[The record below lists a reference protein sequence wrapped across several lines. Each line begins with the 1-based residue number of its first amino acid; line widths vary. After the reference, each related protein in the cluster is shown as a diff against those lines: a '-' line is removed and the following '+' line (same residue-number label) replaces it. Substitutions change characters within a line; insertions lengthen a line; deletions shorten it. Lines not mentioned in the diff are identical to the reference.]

1 MSSFT
6 LQVLSW
12 VGRDRWARRIGSVVS
27 LRDTARPAVAPYL
40 SIRLAGVLGFALL
53 LAGCVSVPPPAP
65 REFRAA
71 WVATVANIDWPSK
84 PGLPVEQQR
93 AEALAILERARS
105 LKLNAIILQ
114 VRPAADALYASSLE
128 PWSEFLTGRQGRAPE
143 PFYDPLQFW
152 ITEAHRRGLELHAW
166 FNPYRARHSAAK
178 SQPAVNHISRTN
190 PDVVKT
196 YGAFE
201 WMDPAEPFAARRTLD
216 VIGEVVRNYDVDG
229 VHIDDYFY
237 PYPIPASPGGT
248 GVPPVGSPPLSVARP
263 TPPAELDFP
272 DDPAWQR
279 YLALEG
285 KLSRADWRRQQVDY
299 LVEDIHRTVHRIKP
313 WVRFGVSPFGIGR
326 PDRRPKGI
334 AGFSQYDKLYADAE
348 LWLQK
353 GWLDYFAPQL
363 YWPKER
369 KAQDYARL
377 LKYWAQQNTAQR
389 HLWPGLFTSSI
400 NDTPRSWAPE
410 EITRQIALTR
420 TQKGAG
426 GHIHYSMIALM
437 QDRHGI
443 AGLLSAGPYTQ
454 AALVPATPWLDA
466 VVPGAPALSLE
477 TSGIAAG
484 AVSITAAP
492 GKRATLYAIWR
503 RHGRQWRFSV
513 QPAVEPVIN
522 IAPDPTLGAVKEL
535 VVSSVDAVGNESP
548 RVTFALV
555 VRPQP

>member
-1 MSSFT
+1 MPPRLRF
-6 LQVLSW
+6 LALSC
-12 VGRDRWARRIGSVVS
+12 G
-27 LRDTARPAVAPYL
+27 
-40 SIRLAGVLGFALL
+40 ALL
-53 LAGCVSVPPPAP
+53 IIFFAGCVSVPPAAP

-93 AEALAILERARS
+93 AEALAILDHARA

-128 PWSEFLTGRQGRAPE
+128 PWSEFLTGEQGRAPS

-166 FNPYRARHSAAK
+166 LNPYRSRHSAAK
-178 SQPAVNHISRTN
+178 SLPAANHISKTN
-190 PDVVKT
+190 PQAVKT

-201 WMDPAEPFAARRTLD
+201 WMDPGEPFAARRTLD
-216 VIGEVVRNYDVDG
+216 VISEVVSNYDVDG
-229 VHIDDYFY
+229 IHIDDYFY
-237 PYPIPASPGGT
+237 PYPIAAPLPGQPPGT
-248 GVPPVGSPPLSVARP
+248 VALGTAQPPP
-263 TPPAELDFP
+263 ELDFP
-272 DDPAWQR
+272 DEPAWQR
-279 YLALEG
+279 YVAVSG
-285 KLSRADWRRQQVDY
+285 KKLSRADWRRQNVDY
-299 LVEDIHRTVHRIKP
+299 LVEDIYRTIHRIKP

-363 YWPKER
+363 YWPKAR
-369 KAQDYARL
+369 KAQDCATL
-377 LKYWAQQNTAQR
+377 LKYWSRENSAQR

-400 NDTPRSWAPE
+400 NDTPTSWAPE
-410 EITRQIALTR
+410 EITHQIGLTR
-420 TQKGAG
+420 AQPQAG

-437 QDRHGI
+437 QDRKGI
-443 AGLLSAGPYTQ
+443 SGLLAAGPYTQ

-466 VVPGAPALSLE
+466 VAPGAPMLRRE

-484 AVSITAAP
+484 WVSITAAT
-492 GKRATLYAIWR
+492 GKPVSLYAIWR
-503 RHGRQWRFSV
+503 RHGREWRFSV
-513 QPAVEPVIN
+513 QPAVEPVIA
-522 IAPDPTLGAVKEL
+522 IAPDPKLGAVEAL
-535 VVSSVDAVGNESP
+535 AVSAVDAVGNESP
-548 RVTFALV
+548 RVTLDLTSP
-555 VRPQP
+555 RQP

>member
-1 MSSFT
+1 MRPMLNPNVGGVPSPRRSARRGGGT
-6 LQVLSW
+6 PPTTILGSVLS
-12 VGRDRWARRIGSVVS
+12 ALI
-27 LRDTARPAVAPYL
+27 
-40 SIRLAGVLGFALL
+40 FALL

-84 PGLPVEQQR
+84 PGLPVDQQR
-93 AEALAILERARS
+93 AEALAILDRAQS

-128 PWSEFLTGRQGRAPE
+128 PWSEFLTGEQGKAPA

-152 ITEAHRRGLELHAW
+152 IVEAHRRGLELHAW

-178 SQPAVNHISRTN
+178 SPPAANHISKTN
-190 PDVVKT
+190 PEVVKT

-201 WMDPAEPFAARRTLD
+201 WMDPGEPFAARRTLD
-216 VIGEVVRNYDVDG
+216 VISEVVRNNDVDG

-237 PYPIPASPGGT
+237 PYPIPTPRPGADPALT
-248 GVPPVGSPPLSVARP
+248 VISTHDPTNPPP
-263 TPPAELDFP
+263 ELDFP
-272 DDPAWQR
+272 DEPSWQR
-279 YLALEG
+279 YLAVQG
-285 KLSRADWRRQQVDY
+285 KLSRADWRRQNVDY
-299 LVEDIHRTVHRIKP
+299 LVEDIYRTIHRIKP
-313 WVRFGVSPFGIGR
+313 WVRFGVSPFGLGR

-363 YWPKER
+363 YWPRER
-369 KAQDYARL
+369 KAQDYATL
-377 LKYWAQQNTAQR
+377 LKYWSQQNPARR

-400 NDTPRSWAPE
+400 NDTPKSWAPE
-410 EITRQIALTR
+410 EITRQIDLTR
-420 TQKGAG
+420 ARKGAG

-443 AGLLSAGPYTQ
+443 SGLLAAGPYAQ

-466 VVPGAPALSLE
+466 TAPGAPTLRREGE
-477 TSGIAAG
+477 TVVIAAG
-484 AVSITAAP
+484 SGKPAVV
-492 GKRATLYAIWR
+492 YAIWR
-503 RHGRQWRFSV
+503 RQGKQWRFAV
-513 QPAVEPVIN
+513 QPAVEPTVSLTV
-522 IAPDPTLGAVKEL
+522 DPAFGTVETI
-535 VVSSVDAVGNESP
+535 VVSAVDDLGNESARITLDLAARP
-548 RVTFALV
+548 R
-555 VRPQP
+555 P

>member
-1 MSSFT
+1 MTSRFLPRAGSEGSVGTSGPDGSFT
-6 LQVLSW
+6 VLTEN
-12 VGRDRWARRIGSVVS
+12 RARRS
-27 LRDTARPAVAPYL
+27 
-40 SIRLAGVLGFALL
+40 RLHLGLALGLALL
-53 LAGCVSVPPPAP
+53 LGGCVSVPPPAP

-84 PGLPVEQQR
+84 PGLPAEQQR
-93 AEALAILERARS
+93 AEALAILNRAQS

-128 PWSEFLTGRQGRAPE
+128 PWSEFLTGEQGRAPA
-143 PFYDPLQFW
+143 PFYDPLEFW

-166 FNPYRARHSAAK
+166 LNPYRARHSAAK
-178 SQPAVNHISRTN
+178 SPPAANHISKTN
-190 PDVVKT
+190 PEAVKT

-201 WMDPAEPFAARRTLD
+201 WMDPGEPFAARRTLE
-216 VIGEVVRNYDVDG
+216 VISEVVRNYDVDG
-229 VHIDDYFY
+229 IHIDDYFY
-237 PYPIPASPGGT
+237 PYPIPA
-248 GVPPVGSPPLSVARP
+248 PPVGTSAKPA
-263 TPPAELDFP
+263 PPAELDFP
-272 DDPAWQR
+272 DEPAWQR
-279 YLALEG
+279 YLAVKG
-285 KLSRADWRRQQVDY
+285 KLSRADWRRQNVDY
-299 LVEDIHRTVHRIKP
+299 LVEDIYRTIHRIKP

-369 KAQDYARL
+369 KAQDYATL
-377 LKYWAQQNTAQR
+377 LKYWAQQNTVHR
-389 HLWPGLFTSSI
+389 HLWPGMFTSSI
-400 NDTPRSWAPE
+400 NDTPKSWAPE
-410 EITRQIALTR
+410 EITHQIDLTR
-420 TQKGAG
+420 ANKNAG

-443 AGLLSAGPYTQ
+443 SGLLAAGPYAQ

-466 VVPGAPALSLE
+466 TAPGAPTLRRE

-484 AVSITAAP
+484 WVSITAAP
-492 GKRATLYAIWR
+492 GKPVSLYAIWR
-503 RHGRQWRFSV
+503 RHGREWRFSV

-522 IAPDPTLGAVKEL
+522 LTPDPKLGAVEAL
-535 VVSSVDAVGNESP
+535 VVSAVDAVGNESP
-548 RVTFALV
+548 RVTFDHT
-555 VRPQP
+555 VRSQL